1 MEWAALAIASATL
14 LLLAASIL
22 GPAALRPRPSVYFP
36 DGGRAAQYRG
46 TTQQTL
52 SLHVKN
58 RGGLFGLPSSTIDNI
73 WVTLYLP
80 DEFDFQSGEYHHTRG
95 KKTAATA
102 AAQDGRFRGTKY
114 ITVGRFSLFTNEVD
128 VVQFTFTTPDQTGQY
143 KAYVAVLSE
152 RGHGGVHNLSFTIVS
167 PV

>member
-1 MEWAALAIASATL
+1 MEGAALAIASATL

-22 GPAALRPRPSVYFP
+22 GPAAFRPRLSVYFP
-36 DGGRAAQYRG
+36 DGDRAAQYPG
-46 TTQQTL
+46 KTQQTL

-58 RGGLFGLPSSTIDNI
+58 RGGWFGLPTSTVDNI

-80 DEFDFQSGEYHHTRG
+80 NEFDLQSGEYMHMGG
-95 KKTAATA
+95 KQTTATP

-114 ITVGRFSLFTNEVD
+114 IIAGRFSLFTREVD
-128 VVQFTFTTPDQTGQY
+128 VVQFTFTTPAQTGQY

-152 RGHGGVHNLSFTIVS
+152 RGHGGVHNLSFTIV
-167 PV
+167 